1 MARKRPKPQLSGL
14 DTGLMPA
21 TAAQARSANPQ
32 LAALAFGLLP
42 AAAARRLDASAVSGL
57 TSLSMLAK
65 LVPTLWIASTTP
77 GGD

>member
-1 MARKRPKPQLSGL
+1 
-14 DTGLMPA
+14 MPA